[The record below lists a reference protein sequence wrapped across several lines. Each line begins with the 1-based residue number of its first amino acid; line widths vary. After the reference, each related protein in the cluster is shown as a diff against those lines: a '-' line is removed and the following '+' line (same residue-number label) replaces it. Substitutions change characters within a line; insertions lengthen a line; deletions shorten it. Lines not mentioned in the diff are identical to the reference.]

1 MQVQEQNGEIIFL
14 RKLQDGPAGES
25 YGLHVAGLA
34 GLPETVLRRAEE
46 LLEKLK
52 EGGNMIRGTLPSFVR
67 QEQAQDRENGQAVK
81 SPEEKKMEILI
92 DKLVSID
99 VNSLTPLE
107 ALNTLQKLKDLVTSA
122 FSRPGKKGKLKQS
135 GGQENSSAKNDSRYG
150 ALDYTP
156 PLFDVT

>member
-52 EGGNMIRGTLPSFVR
+52 EGEDMIRGTLPSSIR
-67 QEQAQDRENGQAVK
+67 QEQAPPERETGSVQ
-81 SPEEKKMEILI
+81 SSEEKKMEALI
-92 DKLVSID
+92 DNLASIN

-107 ALNTLQKLKDLVTSA
+107 ALNTLQKLKDLVTGA
-122 FSRPGKKGKLKQS
+122 FSRSGKKGKFKQS
-135 GGQENSSAKNDSRYG
+135 GEQEKSSAKNDSRYG
-150 ALDYTP
+150 VLDYTL